1 MQVKKGRWQESR
13 RVLAIAILVAAMCL
27 AGCSKVTP
35 TPTVD
40 KSKVVQV
47 QVTSMVKRET
57 PEVWAGNAE
66 PLPKLPNSSWSGL
79 DPGGQVTT
87 DHMGEAKLDID
98 GCMYI
103 YVFLDSA
110 QLVRRGCRKDAAIS
124 GSTSCSVQGTSTYNN
139 SCASE
144 VIIQTLS
151 VEIQLQG
158 TWLAV
163 TYLPGLELSLVQVFE
178 GQARVLP
185 VTEVEQRKLVEE
197 DEAIVLGPGNFAYTV
212 PDARLAEIGQIA
224 GLEARQRHSL
234 ERLGSFQDA
243 DSFVSQL
250 QRLADEPNLA
260 AWMRRTA
267 ERAEMDGIPL
277 PPTYPRG
284 EQVREERAGVIL
296 RGGGGP
302 LSDPRVQDA
311 VLSAVD
317 WRALVEGSFEG
328 RDVPVAVE
336 LFERDVIQDAREI
349 PYDPDRARAL
359 LARADY
365 PNGFGMSL
373 FYPPGDVELQGMI
386 KGMFDA
392 WLDVGIRADPVELP
406 APDAIEKLRAG
417 AAAGEPAMAL
427 DRQ

>member
-1 MQVKKGRWQESR
+1 MKKGRWQESR

-47 QVTSMVKRET
+47 QATARVKRET

-66 PLPKLPNSSWSGL
+66 PLPKLPHSSWSGL

-163 TYLPGLELSLVQVFE
+163 TYLPGLELSLVQGFE
-178 GQARVLP
+178 GEARVLP
-185 VTEVEQRKLVEE
+185 VTEIDQHKLVEE
-197 DEAIVLGPGNFAYTV
+197 DEAIDLGPGSFTYTA
-212 PDARLAEIGQIA
+212 PDARLAEVGQIA
-224 GLEARQRHSL
+224 GLEARQRHAL
-234 ERLGSFQDA
+234 EQLGSFQDA

-267 ERAEMDGIPL
+267 ERAEMDNVPL

-284 EQVREERAGVIL
+284 GEVVEERQGVIL

-302 LSDPRVQDA
+302 LADSLVQQALVAA
-311 VLSAVD
+311 VPWA
-317 WRALVEGSFEG
+317 ALVEESFEG

-336 LFERDVIQDAREI
+336 FLDGERFEDARAVEH
-349 PYDPDRARAL
+349 DPERAKGL
-359 LARADY
+359 LAEAGY
-365 PNGFGMSL
+365 PDGFDTTL
-373 FYPPGDVELQGMI
+373 FYPPDDLELRSMM
-386 KGMFDA
+386 KGVFEA
-392 WLDVGIRADPVELP
+392 WLDVRIRAEPMELAAP
-406 APDAIEKLRAG
+406 AELDRIRAS
-417 AAAGEPAMAL
+417 AAGGEPATSL
-427 DRQ
+427 YRQ

>member
-1 MQVKKGRWQESR
+1 
-13 RVLAIAILVAAMCL
+13 
-27 AGCSKVTP
+27 
-35 TPTVD
+35 VD

-47 QVTSMVKRET
+47 QATARVKRET

-66 PLPKLPNSSWSGL
+66 PLPKLPNSNWSGL

-87 DHMGEAKLDID
+87 DHMGEAKLDVD

-139 SCASE
+139 SCAGE

-178 GQARVLP
+178 GEARVLP
-185 VTEVEQRKLVEE
+185 VTEIDQHKLVEE
-197 DEAIVLGPGNFAYTV
+197 GEAIVLGPGSFVYTA
-212 PDARLAEIGQIA
+212 PDARLQEVGQIA
-224 GLEARQRHSL
+224 GLEARQRHAL
-234 ERLGSFQDA
+234 EQLGSFQDA

-250 QRLADEPNLA
+250 QRLAEEPNLA

-267 ERAEMDGIPL
+267 ERAEMDDVPL

-284 EQVREERAGVIL
+284 GEVVEERQGVIL

-302 LSDPRVQDA
+302 LADPLVQEA
-311 VLSAVD
+311 VVAAVP
-317 WRALVEGSFEG
+317 WEALVEGSFEG

-336 LFERDVIQDAREI
+336 FLDGRRFEDARAVGH
-349 PYDPDRARAL
+349 DPERAKEFLTEAG
-359 LARADY
+359 Y
-365 PNGFGMSL
+365 PEGFDTTL
-373 FYPPGDVELQGMI
+373 FYPPDDLEMLSMM
-386 KGMFDA
+386 KGVFET
-392 WLDVGIRADPVELP
+392 WLEVGIRAEPMELAVP
-406 APDAIEKLRAG
+406 EVSEKLRVS
-417 AAAGEPAMAL
+417 AAAGSPAMAL
-427 DRQ
+427 NRQ